1 MHTFRHTYRSLAA
14 AAEIPLAT
22 IKDLMRHTTMA
33 TSMNV
38 YGAPVESSVREVRE
52 AQGKIV
58 KLLSG
63 G

>member
-1 MHTFRHTYRSLAA
+1 V
-14 AAEIPLAT
+14 AEIPLAT
-22 IKDLMRHTTMA
+22 IKDLMRHATIQ

-38 YGAPVESSVREVRE
+38 YGAPMESSVRE

>member
-1 MHTFRHTYRSLAA
+1 LSTYTFRHTYRSLAA

-22 IKDLMRHTTMA
+22 IKDLMRHATIA

-38 YGAPVESSVREVRE
+38 YGAPVESSVRE